1 MIQVSDIAQNTTSEV
16 SQLFS
21 ITDNTPPTIS
31 IISPEMGERF
41 DIDGIMNI
49 NWLANDNVSVIGL
62 DLAYSADQGQSWINI
77 DSEIPN
83 SGNNSGPW

>member
-1 MIQVSDIAQNTTSEV
+1 
-16 SQLFS
+16 
-21 ITDNTPPTIS
+21 
-31 IISPEMGERF
+31 
-41 DIDGIMNI
+41 MNI

-83 SGNNSGPW
+83 SGIHSGPW